1 MSGLASG
8 GVGDPLRDGVPVA
21 GASGVPGPGPSL
33 EHFSEKVPPCEAC
46 MRRLRLLRSDV
57 AAAAPAS
64 GCEALTLDVEA
75 FLGQAQVPGPG
86 PSIETSESEAKP
98 YVASEG
104 QAFVGMTLR
113 ELAGRPKWPPA
124 DEASAP
130 EGAQPKRPALPSPA
144 YVLGVELRQ
153 RQREL
158 ATWQE
163 RDFINR
169 EFQRQARLVR
179 RLAPVLQLLAESA
192 EGQAARVH
200 CTDPTDDEWKARW
213 EAADPWGFLLWQQA
227 RAVLAKVGQ

>member
-8 GVGDPLRDGVPVA
+8 SVGDPLRDGVPVA
-21 GASGVPGPGPSL
+21 GSGG
-33 EHFSEKVPPCEAC
+33 
-46 MRRLRLLRSDV
+46 
-57 AAAAPAS
+57 
-64 GCEALTLDVEA
+64 
-75 FLGQAQVPGPG
+75 VPGPG

-113 ELAGRPKWPPA
+113 ELAGRPQLPPA

-163 RDFINR
+163 RDFVNR

-192 EGQAARVH
+192 EGQAARIH
-200 CTDPTDDEWKARW
+200 CTGPTDDEWKARW
-213 EAADPWGFLLWQQA
+213 EAADPWGFMLWQEA